1 MKRLLIRLSAL
12 VGVVAVGTVAIVQAQ
27 RSLSRAEAQEQT
39 APPRGAAAKKTAT
52 AKAKNDL
59 RSENARAPSKRSS
72 PKRTAADPFT
82 AQPSGDRY
90 ADRYGSES
98 GGGLTPGYDFNNPP
112 EKLPQEANG
121 FPDAAAVEGLAAAD
135 AEPMPLRRDPFGAVA
150 EGDGQASGPALGA
163 PPARVRLAAADD
175 AVDGGYAPG
184 SVRQETPAAAKASR
198 KKAAKKKAADALL
211 TDAGP
216 PDETASVEG
225 DRYGRPFNEGLDGGS
240 LEGQNLPAEE
250 PQENA
255 ERPSAANAEFPDD
268 RRQDQGQGPSGDEGA
283 GKPGGKH
290 LEGAQT
296 PTLTLEKIAPKEI
309 QVGKPAIFE
318 VRVRNTGDV
327 VAHGVEIREET
338 PQGTRLLGA
347 NPQASQADAGQVVW
361 SIGTMRPGEETTVS
375 LEVMPISEG
384 EIGSVATVHF
394 ASQASARTRCTRPQL
409 TLEVQG
415 PREVLIGESATLT
428 IKVSNPGT
436 GATTGIVLS
445 ESIPEQ
451 LAHAAGPELE
461 YEIGELKPNESRQL
475 ELTLKAV
482 KAGQVVNRLMARADA
497 QLVAKQQ
504 TQLTIVAPQLE
515 VAVQGPKRRYLER
528 QATYTMSVS
537 NPGTAPAKEVELVTH
552 LPKGL
557 KFVEANNAGQYDP
570 QTNSVHWLLDELP
583 PQETGQV
590 MLTTLPVE
598 PGEQMLRL
606 EGTAQRG
613 LSARQEEVIQIE
625 GVAAI
630 LFQVVD
636 AADPIEVGGET
647 TYEIRV
653 VNQGSKAATNIQLR
667 AELPAELKAVDAQGP
682 TRYELQGQLV
692 EFEPL
697 ARLAPKA
704 DTTYR
709 LRVQGLRAG
718 DLRVQ
723 VQLKTDEMRTPV
735 TKEES
740 THVYADE

>member
-1 MKRLLIRLSAL
+1 
-12 VGVVAVGTVAIVQAQ
+12 VAIVQAQ
-27 RSLSRAEAQEQT
+27 RSLSRAEAQERS
-39 APPRGAAAKKTAT
+39 APDDRAATKKLAK
-52 AKAKNDL
+52 AKAKNGL
-59 RSENARAPSKRSS
+59 RSPNAESP
-72 PKRTAADPFT
+72 PKRLAAADPFA
-82 AQPSGDRY
+82 AQSSGDRY
-90 ADRYGSES
+90 ADRYGNES
-98 GGGLTPGYDFNNPP
+98 GAGVAPGFDFNNPP
-112 EKLPQEANG
+112 EELPKETDT
-121 FPDAAAVEGLAAAD
+121 FPDAAAVEGLAADEAAGSVRRNPFATGAD
-135 AEPMPLRRDPFGAVA
+135 REPQTNGPELGGSESGVSGA
-150 EGDGQASGPALGA
+150 SL
-163 PPARVRLAAADD
+163 RLAAADD
-175 AVDGGYAPG
+175 AAGDRYTPG
-184 SVRQETPAAAKASR
+184 SIRGEPPVAAKTPR
-198 KKAAKKKAADALL
+198 KKPAKKKTAGEPLAGAYRAEAA
-211 TDAGP
+211 
-216 PDETASVEG
+216 ASVDE
-225 DRYGRPFNEGLDGGS
+225 DRYGRQFEEQGERANPESQDV
-240 LEGQNLPAEE
+240 PAEE
-250 PQENA
+250 PLANSM
-255 ERPSAANAEFPDD
+255 RSNAANGGF
-268 RRQDQGQGPSGDEGA
+268 QDFRPAPQGQEPSGDEGT

-290 LEGAQT
+290 LEGAQA
-296 PTLTLEKIAPKEI
+296 PSLTLEKLAPKEI

-318 VRVRNTGDV
+318 VRVRNTGEV

-338 PQGTRLLGA
+338 PQGTRLLSA
-347 NPQASQADAGQVVW
+347 NPPASQPDGNQVVW
-361 SIGTMRPGEETTVS
+361 AIGTMRPGEETTVA

-415 PREVLIGESATLT
+415 PREVLIGENATLT

-436 GATTGIVLS
+436 GTTTGIFLS
-445 ESIPEQ
+445 ENIPEQ
-451 LAHAAGPELE
+451 LSHPAGPDLE
-461 YEIGELKPNESRQL
+461 YEIGELKPNETRQL
-475 ELTLKAV
+475 DLTLKAV
-482 KAGQVVNRLMARADA
+482 RAGQVANRLMARADA
-497 QLVAKQQ
+497 QLVAQQQ
-504 TQLTIVAPQLE
+504 TELTVVAPQLE

-528 QATYTMSVS
+528 QATYTMLVS

-557 KFVEANNAGQYDP
+557 KFVEANNAGEYDP

-590 MLTTLPVE
+590 TLTTLPVE

-613 LSARQEEVIQIE
+613 LSAAQEETIQIE

-667 AELPAELKAVDAQGP
+667 AELPAELKPVDAQGP
-682 TRYELQGQLV
+682 TRYELQGQVV

-704 DTTYR
+704 DTTFR
-709 LRVQGLRAG
+709 LRVQGLQAG

-723 VQLKTDEMRTPV
+723 VQLKTDEMQTPV

-740 THVYADE
+740 TRVYADE